1 MQANMFWRVLV
12 IFSLLF
18 SQILSSSAQT
28 CHGQKY
34 TFSINKVFS
43 ACNDMPYLNSSL
55 HWNYSPYSA
64 TLQIAFRHIMLT
76 SRWAAW
82 AINPNGLEKAMIG
95 AQVLVAYQLAN
106 GSRRAFT
113 SQITSYVT
121 TMPEGKLIYDVS
133 DFTATY
139 ADNEIIIYATLA
151 LPSNITTINHV
162 WQEGLVKND
171 SPGTHS
177 FDNDST
183 RSYGTLD
190 HLSGMQARK
199 EKLEGRSKNVSN
211 P

>member
-1 MQANMFWRVLV
+1 
-12 IFSLLF
+12 
-18 SQILSSSAQT
+18 
-28 CHGQKY
+28 
-34 TFSINKVFS
+34 
-43 ACNDMPYLNSSL
+43 
-55 HWNYSPYSA
+55 
-64 TLQIAFRHIMLT
+64 MLT

-183 RSYGTLD
+183 SSYGTLD